1 MKVDLLKPH
10 THAGQPYSPGDTLEL
25 NDDTAHW
32 LIAQGVAQPSPPAPL
47 PAGEGSKKP
56 NRKE

>member
-1 MKVDLLKPH
+1 MKIALIKPH
-10 THAGQPYSPGDTLEL
+10 IHMGRVFTPGEVLDLPE
-25 NDDTAHW
+25 DTARW